1 ATSRASDRTKVL
13 IEATISVAS
22 RFVEETTDTIVDVVR
37 CDRSLDSELRTE
49 RPEKTVK
56 RTPVAHVIFP
66 RRSRTRPVLEFTWQA
81 ARALMNTPDLDVSVL
96 IPVPVRPARRLMSFA
111 RRSSGQAPWPE
122 DLEERLM
129 ALDPA
134 PILVPYVPMPRR
146 STEAA
151 AVALAAHFVQR
162 PRAGRPQFVQGSFLD
177 EGGYAA
183 TAIGRVLGVPSVAVG
198 HGTDVRVARAQA
210 PDGVNRR
217 RRARVALSRADH
229 VIAVS
234 HQLAQELAMI
244 GVRAQVLPFTSD
256 AERFYVTPP
265 SSGHPEVLF
274 VGKVGRGKGVDRL
287 LKAFTRMR
295 RQDAS
300 LRLVGPNA
308 GDIDL
313 ARQIDALGLRARVIV
328 EGEVSQVLL
337 PERYHRSACLVLPS
351 RGEGL
356 PCVLVE
362 SLLSGR
368 PVVASDVGGVAELV
382 DEQVGALVT
391 EEGPDALAEAID
403 GVLDRTFDGSV
414 LRRRA
419 MPFTWQSTGP
429 QLVDMTR
436 ALLR

>member
-1 ATSRASDRTKVL
+1 MVF
-13 IEATISVAS
+13 IGPTISGAPG
-22 RFVEETTDTIVDVVR
+22 FVERTTVAFADAVR
-37 CDRSLDSELRTE
+37 VDRSLDSELLTE
-49 RPEKTVK
+49 RPEEAVK

-81 ARALMNTPDLDVSVL
+81 AKALMNTPDLDVSIL
-96 IPVPVRPARRLMSFA
+96 IPVPIRPARRLMSFA
-111 RRSSGQAPWPE
+111 RRSSSRTPWPE
-122 DLEERLM
+122 DLEAQLR

-134 PILVPYVPMPRR
+134 PILVPYVPVPRR

-162 PRAGRPQFVQGSFLD
+162 PRAGRPQVVQGSFLD

-217 RRARVALSRADH
+217 RRARVTLSRADH
-229 VIAVS
+229 IIAVS

-256 AERFYVTPP
+256 AEQFYVTPP
-265 SSGHPEVLF
+265 AEGPPEVLF

-287 LKAFTRMR
+287 LQAFARMR

-300 LRLVGPNA
+300 LRLVGPDA

-313 ARQIDALGLRARVIV
+313 SQQIDALGLRARVHV

-337 PERYHRSACLVLPS
+337 PERYHRAACLVLPS

-368 PVVASDVGGVAELV
+368 PVVASDVGGIAELV
-382 DEQVGALVT
+382 DDQVGALV
-391 EEGPDALAEAID
+391 GDAAPDTLAAAID
-403 GVLDRTFDGSV
+403 RVLDRTFDGAA

-429 QLVDMTR
+429 QLVELTR
-436 ALLR
+436 RLLRSGTNRRK